1 MSLTDSTAKKNY
13 SNSYKSKKLKK
24 EKIKKLRKDLQKL
37 LPSFE
42 DIKRKIPSNILK
54 DLKK

>member
-13 SNSYKSKKLKK
+13 SNSYKSKHPPKK
-24 EKIKKLRKDLQKL
+24 KIKKIKKLHKNIKKL

-42 DIKRKIPSNILK
+42 DIKKNIPSNILK
-54 DLKK
+54 D

>member
-24 EKIKKLRKDLQKL
+24 EKIKKLRKDLQKV

-54 DLKK
+54 D

>member
-42 DIKRKIPSNILK
+42 DIKKNIPSNILK